1 MKVLNECAIDQ
12 DGEPTIEEI
21 SQVAWF
27 PLCDGDGACGTGIDT
42 TQVWVEAIN
51 WYKKRV
57 AGGSI
62 MKSEIPQHSQAAA
75 ETAQYHAEG
84 LDEKRINNKV
94 LFEEI
99 SNRLNL
105 LQSICHGNAVNA
117 GWYTDLQTGE
127 WKNLNVGER
136 IALMHSELSEAFEA
150 HRKDLMDDHLPH
162 RKGLEVELAD
172 AVIRIF
178 DFAGAENLDLA
189 GAIIEKLQYNRTRA
203 DHKLENRVKE
213 GGKKC

>member
-1 MKVLNECAIDQ
+1 MKIPYYSESAAAVAMHYADGLDQ
-12 DGEPTIEEI
+12 DQPFALRYFVALENQLRQLIE
-21 SQVAWF
+21 
-27 PLCDGDGACGTGIDT
+27 
-42 TQVWVEAIN
+42 
-51 WYKKRV
+51 
-57 AGGSI
+57 
-62 MKSEIPQHSQAAA
+62 
-75 ETAQYHAEG
+75 
-84 LDEKRINNKV
+84 
-94 LFEEI
+94 
-99 SNRLNL
+99 
-105 LQSICHGNAVNA
+105 ICHGNAVNA

-136 IALMHSELSEAFEA
+136 IALIHSELSEAFEA

-189 GAIIEKLQYNRTRA
+189 GAIIEKIEYNRHRS
-203 DHKLENRVKE
+203 DHKLENRMKE